1 MRSVRLIHA
10 VAEAAILGCAYALG
24 AIDTRG
30 GGGRDNRM
38 RFCTRCSRIRE
49 IGARRERWNTR
60 CSWVEN
66 TRLGA
71 ALSSTF
77 RDGPAA
83 GLGGCTRTSESR
95 SLG

>member
-1 MRSVRLIHA
+1 MRLVRLIHA
-10 VAEAAILGCAYALG
+10 AAEAAIIRCAYALG

-38 RFCTRCSRIRE
+38 RFCARCSRMRE
-49 IGARRERWNTR
+49 IGSRREGWNTR

-71 ALSSTF
+71 AQSSTF
-77 RDGPAA
+77 RDSPAA
-83 GLGGCTRTSESR
+83 D
-95 SLG
+95 